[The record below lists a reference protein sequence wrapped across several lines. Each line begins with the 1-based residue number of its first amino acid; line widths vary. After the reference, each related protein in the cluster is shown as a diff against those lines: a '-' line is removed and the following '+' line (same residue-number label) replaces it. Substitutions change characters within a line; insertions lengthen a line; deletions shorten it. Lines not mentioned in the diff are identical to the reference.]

1 MRHAPGSRI
10 DASSAPLGASAAVG
24 DNAAMSA
31 HPFGRRRLP
40 AVLASCLLA
49 AACAAAPAA
58 AGTAAKPHAAAPA
71 HAPALPATL
80 VQRAQD
86 VAIAALGLIGV
97 DYRFGG
103 DDPAS
108 GFDCSGLVRYVFSQT
123 TGIALPRTSA
133 EMGRVGAR
141 IARVDLLPGDLV
153 FFNTRHFADSHV
165 GIYLGDNRFVHAPSR
180 GSEVRIASLDDAYW
194 KRRFT
199 GARRLVGVIPLAV
212 APPPSAAAVS
222 AVPAP
227 AVPAR
232 ESTATSSLAM
242 ILTRADLTQ

>member
-1 MRHAPGSRI
+1 
-10 DASSAPLGASAAVG
+10 
-24 DNAAMSA
+24 
-31 HPFGRRRLP
+31 
-40 AVLASCLLA
+40 
-49 AACAAAPAA
+49 
-58 AGTAAKPHAAAPA
+58 
-71 HAPALPATL
+71 
-80 VQRAQD
+80 
-86 VAIAALGLIGV
+86 
-97 DYRFGG
+97 
-103 DDPAS
+103 
-108 GFDCSGLVRYVFSQT
+108 
-123 TGIALPRTSA
+123 
-133 EMGRVGAR
+133 MGRVGAR

-232 ESTATSSLAM
+232 GSTATSSLAM